1 VTPNG
6 REYVVLLSAEDLASL
21 QATIELLA
29 DQASTRR
36 VRRAGADVATGK
48 VTGGDESRTPSWSPG
63 ARRALAETLP
73 ASAASATWEFISGPL
88 VQNPRLVGPP
98 LRAPF
103 EGLWRA
109 RRGEYRV
116 RYRIDD
122 EKHQVTVLDIERRR
136 DAYRS

>member
-1 VTPNG
+1 V
-6 REYVVLLSAEDLASL
+6 RK
-21 QATIELLA
+21 
-29 DQASTRR
+29 ST
-36 VRRAGADVATGK
+36 A
-48 VTGGDESRTPSWSPG
+48 
-63 ARRALAETLP
+63 
-73 ASAASATWEFISGPL
+73 WEFIIGPL
-88 VQNPRLVGPP
+88 AQKPRVVGAS

-122 EKHQVTVLDIERRR
+122 AEWEVIVLDVDHRR